1 MSNHTP
7 HLSAHVRHPHDLSS
21 APGVHSIEIRSAS
34 DIDIAKRAYEKY
46 EARGRVHGFDLVD
59 WTAAS
64 RELTAETFGHLT
76 LSPSP
81 SLSPSMHGS

>member
-21 APGVHSIEIRSAS
+21 APSVHSIEVRSAS

-46 EARGRVHGFDLVD
+46 EARGRVHGYDLQD

-76 LSPSP
+76 LSPS
-81 SLSPSMHGS
+81 LSPSMHAS